1 MSGLKD
7 ATPSS
12 HRHKIKWT
20 GSLSELV
27 ELAYSL
33 HTSGRINAG
42 QININDIIQALER
55 LFDIKISY
63 KYDLFLAIRRRKKE
77 RAVFMK
83 QLYECLNER
92 ILELDR

>member
-1 MSGLKD
+1 MKEKAPTSPRRKM
-7 ATPSS
+7 
-12 HRHKIKWT
+12 KWT
-20 GSLSELV
+20 GSISELV

-55 LFDIKISY
+55 LFDVKIAY

-77 RAVFMK
+77 RAAFMK
-83 QLYECLNER
+83 QLYECLNDR
-92 ILELDR
+92 ILELDK